1 MDYVYILWTSD
12 EWNSW
17 NSARIYAV
25 CADEKAV
32 LDSIVDGVTS
42 KAFDVNVKG
51 DVRKALK
58 EFPFREWSGR
68 LHYPNR
74 CKTPCFS
81 YGDIRRVPRI
91 CASN

>member
-1 MDYVYILWTSD
+1 MQWLLNQEAPAFRHEV
-12 EWNSW
+12 
-17 NSARIYAV
+17 RHAV

-68 LHYPNR
+68 LHYAFI
-74 CKTPCFS
+74 TEEVL
-81 YGDIRRVPRI
+81 YHG
-91 CASN
+91 

>member
-68 LHYPNR
+68 LRYAFITEEVLYH
-74 CKTPCFS
+74 
-81 YGDIRRVPRI
+81 G
-91 CASN
+91 